1 MTATATLQL
10 TFSELYW
17 SNIIVTPRGSQ
28 ALRCEKSF
36 TYRNAIYQTEFDSL
50 YVMRKTQHPR
60 WQLSGWHRGVV
71 LKKCGK
77 VHKN

>member
-1 MTATATLQL
+1 MTATAMLQL
-10 TFSELYW
+10 TFSELCW

-50 YVMRKTQHPR
+50 YV
-60 WQLSGWHRGVV
+60 
-71 LKKCGK
+71 
-77 VHKN
+77 